1 MSNLTQN
8 TLLTPEERKRLKARQ
23 RTGGILK
30 FLTVLPIVLAILLIL
45 FVFLSNINNAF
56 VWQTIKRTGSSS
68 GMLFDKKE
76 VTSQEKGFELELEA
90 RGDDPAE
97 TLSDEENRRKF
108 LLRSRID
115 HLPEAN
121 GEKDKVI
128 VWTSRDK
135 IVDQRPYLEG
145 RRLKSELAA
154 EAAEE
159 GYDFALNPLLD
170 KSFLSRNGS
179 SRPHLAGFRT
189 AIVGTLWVIMLVIL
203 LSTVVGVG
211 TAVYLEEYAPKN
223 WFSAVLEVNLRNLAG
238 VPSIVYGLLGAYTF
252 VRSWQMGSSILAAA
266 LTLSLLILPVVVIAS
281 REAIRAVPSSLRQAS
296 YGLGA
301 TKLQTVN
308 NVVLPNAVTGIVTGV
323 ILAIARAIGETAPL
337 VMIGGAGFISTIPGG
352 WDVLFDRFSVM
363 PLQIYSY
370 FIVPDGNFR
379 EVASAGILILLS
391 LLIAIYFVAFLIRLR
406 FERKW

>member
-1 MSNLTQN
+1 MAQN
-8 TLLTPEERKRLKARQ
+8 TLLTPEERRRLKARQ
-23 RTGGILK
+23 RRGGVLK
-30 FLTVLPIVLAILLIL
+30 FFTLLPIVLAILLII

-68 GMLFDKKE
+68 GTLFDKSQ
-76 VTSQEKGFELELEA
+76 VTSQERGFELELQA
-90 RGDDPAE
+90 RGDDPVE
-97 TLSDEENRRKF
+97 TLEDAEERRKF
-108 LLRSRID
+108 LLRSRVD
-115 HLPEAN
+115 HLPIAN
-121 GEKDKVI
+121 GEENKVI

-135 IVDQRPYLEG
+135 IVNQVPYLEG
-145 RRLKSELAA
+145 LREKETLAA
-154 EAAEE
+154 EAAED

-170 KSFLSRNGS
+170 KAFVTRNGS

-189 AIVGTLWVIMLVIL
+189 AIIGTLWVIMLVIL
-203 LSTVVGVG
+203 ISTIIGVG

-301 TKLQTVN
+301 TKFQTVS
-308 NVVLPNAVTGIVTGV
+308 NVVLPNAITGIVTGV

-379 EVASAGILILLS
+379 EVASAAILILLII
-391 LLIAIYFVAFLIRLR
+391 LMCIYFVAFLIRLR